1 MAQWV
6 TARRGNFLA
15 AIVSGAV
22 INAVINAVNKSTFA
36 LLLMALSSCYL
47 TKQGYRQLG
56 FLMDREPL
64 EQVLKE
70 NKISALEKQKLK
82 FTQETVAYAASQGLQ
97 VGEAYQDFVQLTGAG
112 RGGGDSVSY
121 TVQAAM
127 PLEIKLKTWWFPIV
141 GSVPYLGFFDKADR
155 DAEAKDLLEAGYE
168 VHLGGVTAYSSLGW
182 FSDPVFSS
190 MLRRTDVELAHLY
203 FHELTHRTLW
213 VSDSAEFNENLAEFI
228 ADHLAEKF
236 FNELGRSNE
245 LAEFRQGNLDYQ
257 SFREWL
263 QKLRAD
269 LERNLDETKALPT
282 AVRIAAKD
290 KIISFATSHKPSF
303 KLIDFVGLGTWNN
316 PRILGAG
323 LYAPDVSRF
332 EAAKK
337 CYEQTEVLFVAGN
350 FLKSLGKAAENT
362 STGFA
367 ALESMCERP
376 AEGHV
381 PK

>member
-1 MAQWV
+1 MPQWR
-6 TARRGNFLA
+6 TARAGRFWA
-15 AIVSGAV
+15 AIRARNMAANTAAV
-22 INAVINAVNKSTFA
+22 VF
-36 LLLMALSSCYL
+36 LLMTLSSCYL

-56 FLMDREPL
+56 LLMDRVPV
-64 EQVLKE
+64 EQVLNEDKV
-70 NKISALEKQKLK
+70 SALEKQKLK
-82 FTQETVAYAASQGLQ
+82 FTQETMSYAASQGMH
-97 VGEAYQDFVQLTGAG
+97 VDEAYRDFVHLS
-112 RGGGDSVSY
+112 GDSVSY

-127 PLEIKLKTWWFPIV
+127 PLEMKLKTWWFPIV
-141 GSVPYLGFFDKADR
+141 GTVPYLGFFDKADR

-168 VHLGGVTAYSSLGW
+168 VHSGGVTAYSSLGW

-190 MLRRTDVELAHLY
+190 MLKRTDVELAHLY

-213 VSDSAEFNENLAEFI
+213 VSDSAEFNENLAQFI

-236 FNELGRSNE
+236 FTHLGRSAE
-245 LAEFRQGNLDYQ
+245 LVLFRKGNLDYA
-257 SFREWL
+257 SFRDWL

-269 LERNLDETKALPT
+269 IEQNLAETKAMPT
-282 AVRIAAKD
+282 ADRIVEKQ
-290 KIISFATSHKPSF
+290 KIISLATANKPSF

-337 CYEQTEVLFVAGN
+337 CYEQMGILFVAGN
-350 FLKSLGKAAENT
+350 FLKSLGKAAEKT

-367 ALESMCERP
+367 ALELMCERP
-376 AEGHV
+376 AGG
-381 PK
+381 PASK